1 MELVYIYP
9 MDKSK
14 DMQKMLD
21 EEFWKRLGPTVRD
34 CKAMGLDKDGMCIYI
49 KVKDDVITDVSF
61 LVFGCVAA
69 IATSSMTTVL
79 AKGNTMEEAYKLADE
94 DITNALG
101 GLPEHKL
108 HCSVL
113 GADALKQ
120 AVENYYYSREQQSI

>member
-49 KVKDDVITDVSF
+49 KVR
-61 LVFGCVAA
+61 
-69 IATSSMTTVL
+69 TSWQQKPKSSWQIRQPR
-79 AKGNTMEEAYKLADE
+79 N
-94 DITNALG
+94 
-101 GLPEHKL
+101 
-108 HCSVL
+108 
-113 GADALKQ
+113 
-120 AVENYYYSREQQSI
+120 SRARRARPC